1 MPSPEF
7 RHRLFD
13 TGFRAIAASGADR
26 WLRRVAQGRGLILT
40 FHHVDPAPVS
50 AYAPNGI
57 LSITP
62 DFLDEVLVTL
72 AAEGFDVIGLDSAPE
87 RLVRPGG
94 DRPFAVL
101 TFDDGYRD
109 NARHAVPILSRHR
122 VPWTLFVASDF
133 AEGRGRL
140 WWIELERAIGRLD
153 RVRVVRDEAP
163 PLDLPAATAGE
174 KMAAFAVIYRYLR
187 AGSEERL
194 LATISDLCGEAGIG
208 IGRVAEELCLSWGEL
223 RGLAADPALSIG
235 AHTIGHP
242 MLAKHGEAR
251 VRHEIGEGRARI
263 EREIGRPVRH
273 LSYPVGDPT
282 SAGGREFDIARE
294 AGFDTAVT
302 TRPGHLFPGHAAH
315 LHALPRVSVNGLHQ
329 SKAALC
335 ALLSGV
341 PFLAWNRGRRLDVA

>member
-13 TGFRAIAASGADR
+13 AGFRAIAASGADR

-40 FHHVDPAPVS
+40 FHHVDPAPVR

-72 AAEGFDVIGLDSAPE
+72 AAEGFDVIGLDSVPE

-174 KMAAFAVIYRYLR
+174 KMAAFAVIYQYLR

-251 VRHEIGEGRARI
+251 VRHEIGEGRARV
-263 EREIGRPVRH
+263 EREIGRAVRH

-302 TRPGHLFPGHAAH
+302 TRPGHLFPGHAVH